1 MELIRRRVLQ
11 VKNQFRATI
20 CINIQSC
27 QSVLGSRPLAMVSTL
42 LLAASDFNL
51 SFVFPIPQHIFPIW

>member
-27 QSVLGSRPLAMVSTL
+27 QSVLASRPLAMVSTL
-42 LLAASDFNL
+42 VPAASDFTL
-51 SFVFPIPQHIFPIW
+51 SFVFPISQHIFSIW